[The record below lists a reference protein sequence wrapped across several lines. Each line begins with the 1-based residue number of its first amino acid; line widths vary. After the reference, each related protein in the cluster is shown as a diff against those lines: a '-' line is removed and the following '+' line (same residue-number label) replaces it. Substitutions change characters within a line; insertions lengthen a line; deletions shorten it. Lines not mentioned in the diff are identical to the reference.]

1 MQPHS
6 PRIVFFDLETG
17 GLDPRRHPIIQI
29 GAVAVDADLA
39 AIESFEVKVEFSRKK
54 ANRNSL
60 RKNHY
65 QPGVWARQAAT
76 PRAAAERFAE
86 FLRRHATVPMM
97 ASDGAMYHVAQLAAH
112 NAAFDGP
119 FLQVWFARLKIYLP
133 TGRHV
138 LCTMQRAMWH
148 SRERPDEPR
157 PRNFKLATLCEHFG
171 VPLHAAAA
179 HEALA
184 DAEATAALYR
194 RLQAPPPIARL
205 ARVG

>member
-1 MQPHS
+1 MQPRE
-6 PRIVFFDLETG
+6 PRIVFFDLETT
-17 GLDPRRHPIIQI
+17 GLDPRQHPIIQI
-29 GAVAVDADLA
+29 GAVAVDAKLA
-39 AIESFEVKVEFSRKK
+39 AIESFEVKVQFNRRN

-65 QPGVWARQAAT
+65 QPGVWARQAVP
-76 PRAAAERFAE
+76 PRVAAERFAD
-86 FLRRHATVPMM
+86 FLRGHATTPML
-97 ASDGAMYHVAQLAAH
+97 AADGATYHVAQLAAH

-119 FLQVWFARLKIYLP
+119 FLQAWYARLKVYLP
-133 TGRHV
+133 AGRHV

-148 SRERPDEPR
+148 FRERPDEPR
-157 PRNFKLATLCEHFG
+157 PRNFKLITLCKYFG

-184 DAEATAALYR
+184 DAEATVALYR
-194 RLQAPPPIARL
+194 RLQIPPPVARL